1 MDALEYAYGRR
12 SENGYGYGEPT
23 GSGMSFKLTSLLADT
38 SGDGI
43 LQLPSD
49 IVEYGG
55 HMTHVRDGED
65 GIEKPTLPSV
75 ALADSRKEA
84 IAEHE
89 VCLTT
94 MAKSV
99 NPRPMVRCKDSRGEL
114 EWLLI
119 DVLILH
125 DDARQCK
132 RVKYVELPS
141 L

>member
-1 MDALEYAYGRR
+1 M
-12 SENGYGYGEPT
+12 
-23 GSGMSFKLTSLLADT
+23 
-38 SGDGI
+38 
-43 LQLPSD
+43 
-49 IVEYGG
+49 
-55 HMTHVRDGED
+55 RDGEN
-65 GIEKPTLPSV
+65 GVEKPTLPSV

-89 VCLTT
+89 VCLTM

-99 NPRPMVRCKDSRGEL
+99 NSRPMVQCKYSRGEL